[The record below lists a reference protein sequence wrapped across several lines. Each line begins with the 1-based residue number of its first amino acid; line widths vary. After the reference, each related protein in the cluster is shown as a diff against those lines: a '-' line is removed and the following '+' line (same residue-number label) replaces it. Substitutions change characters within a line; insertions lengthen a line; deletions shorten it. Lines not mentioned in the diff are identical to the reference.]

1 MRTVRRPRTG
11 AAGAALATMAL
22 AFVIAPPLRADPA
35 DHQPGAELRD
45 EALPPWTDRGDV
57 PLPVWARSITPNKP
71 ESAIYAEPGKLDQR
85 RGSAQPGAR
94 LPLFATRRASGCMG
108 RWLGVGP
115 HAWMCSDVADFSP
128 EPPTAPTL
136 GTRPWILPG
145 AGEGLASED
154 HARPVRAGA
163 TVALPPIEPVSSS
176 DDGLPYRYFFAGRD
190 GAFGYMNLGSALDDA
205 ADQELEPGFAVA
217 ILEEKSAHGERWG
230 KTKKGRWVA
239 MRELV
244 AARPNLFHGELL
256 TASASG
262 ADVPALDIAWVVSD
276 KANVFSSEKADKASG
291 TRVRFEKLRVYE
303 EKPGKDGGLVRVSS
317 DKEAPAW
324 MRAKDLARPRASAPP
339 PEVRADDANER
350 WIDVD
355 LASQTLVAYVGKRPV
370 FATIVSTGKGPPGSE
385 FATRTGTFRIWVK
398 IFTSKM
404 DNLDKD
410 EVDRHY
416 AIEDVPWVQF
426 FDKAIGLH
434 GAFWHRN
441 FGRVHSHGCVN
452 LAPLDA
458 RWLFGFTSPHLPAGW
473 TAVLPT
479 KVEQGAVVRVR

>member
-1 MRTVRRPRTG
+1 
-11 AAGAALATMAL
+11 MAL
-22 AFVIAPPLRADPA
+22 AAAFAPPLVANA
-35 DHQPGAELRD
+35 HD

-57 PLPVWARSITPNKP
+57 PLPAWARSVTPNKP

-94 LPLFATRRASGCMG
+94 LPLFATRRASGCLG
-108 RWLGVGP
+108 RWLNVGP
-115 HAWMCSDVADFSP
+115 LAWMCSDVADFSP
-128 EPPTAPTL
+128 DDATSPTL
-136 GTRPWILPG
+136 GTRPWLLPDADG
-145 AGEGLASED
+145 NTTTQD
-154 HARPVRAGA
+154 HARPSRAGA
-163 TVALPPIEPVSSS
+163 RVALPSIEPVSTN
-176 DDGLPYRYFFAGRD
+176 DDGLPFRYFFAGRD
-190 GAFGYMNLGSALDDA
+190 GAFGFMNLGSALDDA
-205 ADQELEPGFAVA
+205 PDQELEPGFAVA
-217 ILEEKSAHGERWG
+217 ILEEKTAHGERWG

-244 AARPNLFHGELL
+244 PARSNLFHGELL
-256 TASASG
+256 ASSESSSEA
-262 ADVPALDIAWVVSD
+262 PALDIAWVVSD
-276 KANVFSSEKADKASG
+276 RANVYASEKVDKATG
-291 TRVRFEKLRVYE
+291 NVRVRFEKVRIHE
-303 EKPGKDGGLVRVSS
+303 EKPGPGGGVVRVSS
-317 DKEAPAW
+317 DKDPPAW
-324 MRAKDLARPRASAPP
+324 MRVKDLARPRPSAPP

-426 FDKAIGLH
+426 FDKAIALH
-434 GAFWHRN
+434 AAFWHRD
-441 FGRVHSHGCVN
+441 FGRTHSHGCVN

-458 RWLFGFTSPHLPAGW
+458 RWLFAFTSPHLPAGW

-479 KVEQGAVVRVR
+479 KVEQGAVIRVR